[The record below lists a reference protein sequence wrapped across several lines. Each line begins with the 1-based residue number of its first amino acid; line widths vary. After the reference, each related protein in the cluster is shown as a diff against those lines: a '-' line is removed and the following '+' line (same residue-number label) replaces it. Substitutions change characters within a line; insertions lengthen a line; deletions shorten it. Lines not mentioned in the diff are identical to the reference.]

1 MIIIA
6 LLIFGFFFTG
16 MGFLDMKTLP
26 YEKHSLSK
34 SVRSSR
40 RHKHLYGVSLSS
52 ITGFEKPMIP
62 PHIINYDLP
71 TNTSGLM
78 NLDLPSKF
86 SSKDSDSDNF
96 LIYPLQ

>member
-1 MIIIA
+1 MQ
-6 LLIFGFFFTG
+6 
-16 MGFLDMKTLP
+16 FLDMKTLP
-26 YEKHSLSK
+26 YEKHAHSLHRSK
-34 SVRSSR
+34 SVRSSK

-62 PHIINYDLP
+62 PHITNFDLLP

-86 SSKDSDSDNF
+86 PAAADAKADSNDESSF